1 MYKLLLSNSNIYKL
15 TFLFVLLVILFL
27 VKKVENFALSDF
39 KDSTFPV
46 EDIDTFKYLY
56 DKSEFTFN
64 KDTYKELSMAP
75 KLVFK
80 SFDKCPNLYNLFHGI
95 KLKENGKFSR
105 GENSEGIRF
114 RNQCERIFYNTTQ
127 FIRIEHPIIDIEG
140 EDIDPNPEPS
150 TESQTPETPPR
161 MFNYQEFTFFPFK
174 DKKKGD
180 ADVLK
185 DKTKKINYLPNF
197 DDTIVSPHDEKTL
210 MPKFCNFNK
219 KVKEINFGV
228 KSDFKLEDIF
238 RFVDYCF
245 TQLCLGMM
253 YIENMKLTS
262 NHYRVFPCICAPGS
276 FFILP
281 ERIRHIA
288 AMEGKYY
295 SRAKCNACCMNLL
308 VLNGR
313 ELPNKFDFI
322 YKMETGK
329 CGESNGIFS
338 ESEKILNGH
347 EF

>member
-1 MYKLLLSNSNIYKL
+1 MYKFI
-15 TFLFVLLVILFL
+15 FLFILLIILII
-27 VKKVENFALSDF
+27 VKKKENFALAHFD
-39 KDSTFPV
+39 DSFPV
-46 EDIDTFKYLY
+46 EHIDTFKYLN
-56 DKSEFTFN
+56 DKSEFELDKSN
-64 KDTYKELSMAP
+64 YGSLSMTP

-95 KLKENGKFSR
+95 KLKENGDDGKFIR
-105 GENSEGIRF
+105 GENTEGIRF
-114 RNQCERIFYNTTQ
+114 RNECEKIFYNTTQ

-140 EDIDPNPEPS
+140 EDIGPEPS
-150 TESQTPETPPR
+150 TVSQTPESPTPPR
-161 MFNYQEFTFFPFK
+161 MFNYQEFTFAPFE
-174 DKKKGD
+174 DE
-180 ADVLK
+180 AI
-185 DKTKKINYLPNF
+185 KINYLPNL
-197 DDTIVSPHDEKTL
+197 DNDTDSHLGDGAKIL
-210 MPKFCNFNK
+210 RFCNFNK

-322 YKMETGK
+322 YKIKNNGS

-338 ESEKILNGH
+338 ESEEKLDDH
-347 EF
+347 KF

>member
-15 TFLFVLLVILFL
+15 TFLFILLVILFL

-39 KDSTFPV
+39 EGGNFPV
-46 EDIDTFKYLY
+46 EDIDTFKYLNN
-56 DKSEFTFN
+56 KSEFELDKSN
-64 KDTYKELSMAP
+64 YGSLSMTP

-95 KLKENGKFSR
+95 KLKEKKNGDDEKFIR

-114 RNQCERIFYNTTQ
+114 RNQCEKIFYNTTQ

-140 EDIDPNPEPS
+140 EDIGVEPS
-150 TESQTPETPPR
+150 TESLTTPR
-161 MFNYQEFTFFPFK
+161 MFNYQEFTFAPFK
-174 DKKKGD
+174 DEN
-180 ADVLK
+180 
-185 DKTKKINYLPNF
+185 KKINYLPNF
-197 DDTIVSPHDEKTL
+197 DNNTDSHLVDGDVDGDK
-210 MPKFCNFNK
+210 PKILRFCNFNK

-253 YIENMKLTS
+253 YIENMRLTS

-322 YKMETGK
+322 YKVETEK

-338 ESEKILNGH
+338 ELEKTLNGH

>member
-1 MYKLLLSNSNIYKL
+1 MYKLLLNSNMYKL

-39 KDSTFPV
+39 TDSFPV
-46 EDIDTFKYLY
+46 DDIDTFKYLNT
-56 DKSEFTFN
+56 KSGFTLD
-64 KDTYKELSMAP
+64 KDTYENLSMTP

-95 KLKENGKFSR
+95 KLKGNEGKFIR

-140 EDIDPNPEPS
+140 EDIDPNPEPLIETFS
-150 TESQTPETPPR
+150 TDETTETSR
-161 MFNYQEFTFFPFK
+161 IFKDRYQEFTFAPFK
-174 DKKKGD
+174 DES
-180 ADVLK
+180 ADVLE

-197 DDTIVSPHDEKTL
+197 DDDKTK
-210 MPKFCNFNK
+210 MPRFCNFNK

-228 KSDFKLEDIF
+228 KSDFKLEDIM

-245 TQLCLGMM
+245 TQLCLGMI
-253 YIENMKLTS
+253 YIENMRLTS

-322 YKMETGK
+322 YKMENTGA
-329 CGESNGIFS
+329 CGESNDIFKS
-338 ESEKILNGH
+338 EEELDTH

>member
-1 MYKLLLSNSNIYKL
+1 MYKFI
-15 TFLFVLLVILFL
+15 FLFILLIILII
-27 VKKVENFALSDF
+27 VKKTENFSAAYFVNS
-39 KDSTFPV
+39 SFPV
-46 EDIDTFKYLY
+46 EHIDTFKYLNN
-56 DKSEFTFN
+56 KSEFTLN
-64 KDTYKELSMAP
+64 KDTYKELSMTP

-95 KLKENGKFSR
+95 KIKGDDGKFIR
-105 GENSEGIRF
+105 GENTEGIRF
-114 RNQCERIFYNTTQ
+114 RNECEKIFYNTTQ

-140 EDIDPNPEPS
+140 EDIEPEPS
-150 TESQTPETPPR
+150 TESQTPESQTPESQTPHR
-161 MFNYQEFTFFPFK
+161 MFNYQEFTFAPFK
-174 DKKKGD
+174 DE
-180 ADVLK
+180 
-185 DKTKKINYLPNF
+185 TKKINYLPNF
-197 DDTIVSPHDEKTL
+197 DNNTDSHLVDGDVEGDVDGDK
-210 MPKFCNFNK
+210 PKILRFCNFNK

-245 TQLCLGMM
+245 TQLCLGMI

-262 NHYRVFPCICAPGS
+262 NHYRVFPCICRTGS

-322 YKMETGK
+322 YKIKNNGS

-338 ESEKILNGH
+338 ESEEKLDDH
-347 EF
+347 KF

>member
-15 TFLFVLLVILFL
+15 TFLFILLVILFL

-46 EDIDTFKYLY
+46 EDIDTFKYLNN
-56 DKSEFTFN
+56 KSEFELDKSN
-64 KDTYKELSMAP
+64 YGSLSMTP

-95 KLKENGKFSR
+95 KLKKKGEDGNFIDGKFIR

-140 EDIDPNPEPS
+140 EDIGPEPS
-150 TESQTPETPPR
+150 TESQTPESPTLPR
-161 MFNYQEFTFFPFK
+161 IFNYQEFTFAAFK
-174 DKKKGD
+174 KNEDY
-180 ADVLK
+180 
-185 DKTKKINYLPNF
+185 KINYLPNF
-197 DDTIVSPHDEKTL
+197 VDDENGN
-210 MPKFCNFNK
+210 MPRFCNFNK

-253 YIENMKLTS
+253 YIENMRLTS

-322 YKMETGK
+322 YKVETEK

-338 ESEKILNGH
+338 ELEKTLNGH

>member
-1 MYKLLLSNSNIYKL
+1 MYKFI
-15 TFLFVLLVILFL
+15 FLFILLIILII
-27 VKKVENFALSDF
+27 VKKKENFALSDF

-46 EDIDTFKYLY
+46 EHIDTFKYLIN
-56 DKSEFTFN
+56 KSEFELDKSN
-64 KDTYKELSMAP
+64 YGSLSMTP

-80 SFDKCPNLYNLFHGI
+80 SFNKCPNLYNLFHGI
-95 KLKENGKFSR
+95 KLYDPDTKKYVR
-105 GENSEGIRF
+105 GENTEGIRF
-114 RNQCERIFYNTTQ
+114 RNECEKVFYNTTQ
-127 FIRIEHPIIDIEG
+127 FVRIEHPIIDIEG
-140 EDIDPNPEPS
+140 EDIGVEEVEDTSGEIS
-150 TESQTPETPPR
+150 KER
-161 MFNYQEFTFFPFK
+161 IFKDRYQEFTFAPFK
-174 DKKKGD
+174 NE
-180 ADVLK
+180 AI
-185 DKTKKINYLPNF
+185 KINYLPVF
-197 DDTIVSPHDEKTL
+197 DETKD
-210 MPKFCNFNK
+210 MPRFCNFNK

-245 TQLCLGMM
+245 TQLCLGMI

-262 NHYRVFPCICAPGS
+262 NHYRVFPCICRTGS

-322 YKMETGK
+322 YKMENTGA
-329 CGESNGIFS
+329 CGESNDIFKS
-338 ESEKILNGH
+338 DVELDGH
-347 EF
+347 GF